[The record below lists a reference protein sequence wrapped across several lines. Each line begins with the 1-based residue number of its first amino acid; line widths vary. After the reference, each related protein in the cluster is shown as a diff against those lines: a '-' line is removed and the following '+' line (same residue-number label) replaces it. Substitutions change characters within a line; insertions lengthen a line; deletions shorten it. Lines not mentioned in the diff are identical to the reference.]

1 MSNGKSAQKT
11 TGALLILRRMQEVYY
26 DKEKLYNH
34 VFCGYGE
41 AFDRV
46 PRKVI
51 EWSLRKNGVQ
61 EIMVTVVSL

>member
-1 MSNGKSAQKT
+1 M
-11 TGALLILRRMQEVYY
+11 YY